1 LSVSLSSPATKLYPA
16 RNPKGRK
23 FTSEDLWKIARV
35 GRPVPAPSGEWLAV
49 PVTSYDL
56 DKNEGKNRIWRVP
69 ANGGAPSP
77 LTASDASAGEPA
89 FSPDGKRLAFVRK
102 RDAGDKAQLYVMAV
116 DGGEAEKLTDL
127 PLGVFDPQ
135 WLPDGK
141 RIAFVSPLLADA
153 LTAEAT
159 KKLLEEREKD
169 PVKAHVTEDRVFRFW
184 DRWLTTGESPHLFIV
199 DVETREVK
207 DLTPDSTRWF
217 DFMDGSGQYDISPDG
232 AEIAFSASASEPPH
246 QFLRWGVFT
255 VPTAGGPTK
264 NIAPENPADDLRPR
278 YSPDGRYLVYGKQ
291 VDPFFYADRVRLI
304 RVDRKSSEEKEISG
318 PWDRSPAHWEFL
330 DQQTLVIEA
339 EDKGRV
345 ALFTLSI
352 DGGEARSLV
361 PQGSVAGAAPAA
373 GGKIYF
379 THQDVSSPAE
389 LAWTDTKGGAPKPL
403 ARFNQWFFD
412 EIALGEV
419 QEMEFAGA
427 DGKPVQ
433 SFIVFP
439 PNFDSSKKWP
449 LLQEIHGGPHGISGD
464 LFHPRWNA
472 HLFASPGYVV
482 VEVNF
487 HGSTSW
493 GQDFAQVIQGAHG
506 DKPFTD
512 IMRSTD
518 AMLATGYIDEK
529 RLGAIGGSYGGYMV
543 SWIAGHTDRFKCLV
557 NHAGV
562 YDILAQYASDVTQGR
577 HRSYGGEPWEGLE
590 QIDQWNPAR
599 FADGM
604 VSPMLVI
611 HGERDYRVPVT
622 QGIACYNVLKGK
634 GVPARLVYFPDENHW
649 VLKPRNSIF
658 WYKEVLSWLD
668 RFLK

>member
-1 LSVSLSSPATKLYPA
+1 MSVSLSSPATKLYPA

-23 FTSEDLWKIARV
+23 FTAEDLWKIARV
-35 GRPVPAPSGEWLAV
+35 GRPVPAPGGDWLAV

-56 DKNEGKNRIWRVP
+56 EKNEGKSRLWRVP
-69 ANGGAPSP
+69 VSGGAPSP
-77 LTASDASAGEPA
+77 LTASDAAASEPA

-102 RDAGDKAQLYVMAV
+102 RDAADKAQLYVMAV

-127 PLGVFDPQ
+127 PLGVFDPR

-141 RIAFVSPLLADA
+141 RIAFVSPLVAGS
-153 LTAEAT
+153 LTIEAT
-159 KKLLEEREKD
+159 RKRLEERDKD

-184 DRWLTTGESPHLFIV
+184 DRWLTTGESPHIFVV
-199 DVETREVK
+199 DVETREVR

-232 AEIAFSASASEPPH
+232 SEIAFSASASEPPH
-246 QFLRWGVFT
+246 QFLRWGVFA

-264 NIAPENPADDLRPR
+264 NIAPTNPADDLRPR

-304 RVDRKSSEEKEISG
+304 RVDRKTGEEKDITGS
-318 PWDRSPAHWEFL
+318 WDRSPSHWEFL
-330 DQQTLVIEA
+330 DAQTLVLEA
-339 EDKGRV
+339 EDRGRV
-345 ALFTLSI
+345 ALYALGI

-361 PQGSVAGAAPAA
+361 PQGSVAGVAPAKD
-373 GGKIYF
+373 GKIYF
-379 THQDVSSPAE
+379 NHQDISSPAE
-389 LAWTDTKGGAPKPL
+389 LAWTDSKGGTPKPL

-439 PNFDSSKKWP
+439 PDFDPAKKWP

-512 IMRSTD
+512 IMCSTD

-529 RLGAIGGSYGGYMV
+529 RMAAAGGSYGGYMV
-543 SWIAGHTDRFKCLV
+543 SWIAGHTDRFQCLV

-577 HRSYGGEPWEGLE
+577 HRSYGGEPWEGLAA
-590 QIDQWNPAR
+590 IDKWNPAR

-634 GVPARLVYFPDENHW
+634 GIPARLVYFPDENHW